1 MAELGSGVL
10 IVALLLALY
19 GFAVALIGAR
29 RNIPEL
35 VESSIRAT
43 WGVAALVVVASGA
56 LLYAFVTH
64 DFSLD
69 YVAGRSSTDMPFELV
84 LSAFWGG
91 QEGSLLYWAT
101 ISTVLAAI
109 AITIHRRRD
118 RALIPYVVATSFA
131 INIFFLVMLTM
142 ITSPFTV
149 RANPPDEGMGLN
161 PLLRDPG
168 MIIHPPL
175 LLGGFAAFAV
185 PFAFAI
191 AALVT
196 GRLGEDWIRAIR
208 HWALIAWGVLGLGL
222 LIGAWWAYHVL
233 GWGGYWGW
241 DPVENVALLPWLT
254 ATAFIHSVIVQE
266 RRGMLKIWNMSLIVA
281 SFLLAIFATFVVRSG
296 VLSSVHSFAES
307 DIGPWFLSFLAVSAI
322 GSVGLLIYRIP
333 GLQSERHLE
342 SVVSREGGFLF
353 NNLLFTAIAFTTFWG
368 TVFPIVSELFRDTKL
383 MVGPPFYDQVN
394 GPILLALLL
403 LMGIG
408 PLLAWRRSSPN
419 LLYRNLLYPA
429 VAGIASFVILYLMT
443 GNLLATVAFGATIFA
458 VGTIALEYIR
468 GAMARRRS
476 TGEMF
481 PVAVGML
488 VRKNSRRYGGYI
500 VHLAVAIMA
509 LGVIG
514 SHFFQ
519 TERQFVME
527 SGDTAEIG
535 NYSVTFQGL
544 EERQTADASVIAAV
558 VDVARN
564 GEHRGTVEA
573 YRFFYRNFEDQ
584 PTAEM
589 GVMTIGIDDV
599 YVVLDRWE
607 EGGAVGLRVFINPMV
622 SWIWIGGGVFV
633 LGMLTLFW
641 PDPRPS
647 RARSRGPAREA
658 VLREA

>member
-10 IVALLLALY
+10 IVALLLSTY
-19 GFAVALIGAR
+19 GFAVAIIGAR

-43 WGVAALVVVASGA
+43 WGVAALVVIASGA
-56 LLYAFVTH
+56 LLYAFFTH

-69 YVAGRSSTDMPFELV
+69 YVAGRSSTDMPIGYV

-91 QEGSLLYWAT
+91 QEGSLLYWT
-101 ISTVLAAI
+101 TVSTVLSSI
-109 AITIHRRRD
+109 AITMHRRRD
-118 RALIPYVVATSFA
+118 RALIPYVAATSFA
-131 INIFFLVMLTM
+131 INIFFLLMLT
-142 ITSPFTV
+142 IVTSPFSV
-149 RANPPDEGMGLN
+149 QANVPAEGAGLN

-185 PFAFAI
+185 PFCFAV

-281 SFLLAIFATFVVRSG
+281 SFLLAVFATFVVRSG
-296 VLSSVHSFAES
+296 VLSSVHSFATSE
-307 DIGPWFLSFLAVSAI
+307 IGPWFLGFLSILMI

-333 GLQSERHLE
+333 GLQSDRQLE

-353 NNLLFTAIAFTTFWG
+353 NNLLFTAMAFATFWG

-394 GPILLALLL
+394 GPILLALIV

-408 PLLAWRRSSPN
+408 PLLAWRRSSTQ
-419 LLYRNLLYPA
+419 LLYRNLAIPGLAGIAAA
-429 VAGIASFVILYLMT
+429 VAGIVMLGEILASIAI
-443 GNLLATVAFGATIFA
+443 GATVFA
-458 VGTIALEYIR
+458 VGTIVLEYVR
-468 GAMARRRS
+468 GARARHRS
-476 TGEMF
+476 TGEMY
-481 PVAVGML
+481 PVAVTML

-500 VHLAVAIMA
+500 VHLAIAIMA
-509 LGVIG
+509 IGVIG

-519 TERQFVME
+519 IERQFVME
-527 SGDTAEIG
+527 PGDTGEIG
-535 NYSVTFQGL
+535 EYTVTFQGL
-544 EERQTADASVIAAV
+544 DERQTADASVISAV

-564 GEHRGTVEA
+564 GDHRDTVES
-573 YRFFYRNFEDQ
+573 YRYFYRNFEDQ
-584 PTAEM
+584 PTAQM
-589 GVMTIGIDDV
+589 GITTLGIDDV

-607 EGGAVGLRVFINPMV
+607 DDGTVGLRVFVNPMV
-622 SWIWIGGGVFV
+622 SWIWFGGGVFII
-633 LGMLTLFW
+633 GMLTLFW
-641 PDPRPS
+641 PDPKPS
-647 RARSRGPAREA
+647 RSRATGPAREA

>member
-1 MAELGSGVL
+1 VAELGSGVL
-10 IVALLLALY
+10 IVALLLSLY

-43 WGVAALVVVASGA
+43 WGVAALVVIASGA
-56 LLYAFVTH
+56 LLYAFITH

-69 YVAGRSSTDMPFELV
+69 YVAGRSSTDMPMGFV

-101 ISTVLAAI
+101 VSTVLSAI
-109 AITIHRRRD
+109 AITIHRKRD
-118 RALIPYVVATSFA
+118 RALIPYVVATSFS

-142 ITSPFTV
+142 ITSPFVV
-149 RANPPDEGMGLN
+149 RANVPDEGMGLN

-168 MIIHPPL
+168 MMIHPPL

-185 PFAFAI
+185 PFAFAV

-222 LIGAWWAYHVL
+222 LVGAWWAYHVL

-296 VLSSVHSFAES
+296 VLSSVHSFATSE
-307 DIGPWFLSFLAVSAI
+307 IGPWFLGFLSIMMI

-333 GLQSERHLE
+333 GLQSDRQLE

-353 NNLLFTAIAFTTFWG
+353 NNLLFTAMAFATFWG
-368 TVFPIVSELFRDTKL
+368 TVFPIVSEIFRDTKL

-394 GPILLALLL
+394 GPILLALII

-408 PLLAWRRSSPN
+408 PLLAWRQSSRS
-419 LLYRNLLYPA
+419 LLYRNLLWPG
-429 VAGIASFVILYLMT
+429 VAGIVSTIVSIILLEHMLAS
-443 GNLLATVAFGATIFA
+443 VAIGATIFA
-458 VGTIALEYIR
+458 VGTIVLEYVR
-468 GAMARRRS
+468 GTRARRRT
-476 TGEMF
+476 TGEIY
-481 PVAVGML
+481 PVAVSML

-500 VHLAVAIMA
+500 VHLAVVIMA

-527 SGDTAEIG
+527 PGETGEIG
-535 NYSVTFQGL
+535 AYQVTFQGL

-607 EGGAVGLRVFINPMV
+607 DSGTVGLRVFINPMV
-622 SWIWIGGGVFV
+622 SWIWVGGGVFV

-641 PDPRPS
+641 PNPKPS
-647 RARSRGPAREA
+647 RSPAKGPARRA

>member
-1 MAELGSGVL
+1 VAELGSGVL

-35 VESSIRAT
+35 VDSSIRAS
-43 WGVAALVVVASGA
+43 WGVATLVVVASGA
-56 LLYAFVTH
+56 LLYAFITH
-64 DFSLD
+64 DFRLD
-69 YVAGRSSTDMPFELV
+69 YVAGRSSTDMPMGYV

-101 ISTVLAAI
+101 VSTVLSAI
-109 AITIHRRRD
+109 AITIHRNRD
-118 RALIPYVVATSFA
+118 RALIPYVVATSFG
-131 INIFFLVMLTM
+131 INIFFLLMLTA

-149 RANPPDEGMGLN
+149 RANVPSEGMGLN

-168 MIIHPPL
+168 MMIHPPL

-185 PFAFAI
+185 PFAFAV

-196 GRLGEDWIRAIR
+196 GRLGDDWIRAIR

-296 VLSSVHSFAES
+296 VLSSVHSFATSE
-307 DIGPWFLSFLAVSAI
+307 IGPWFLGFLAICTI
-322 GSVGLLIYRIP
+322 GSVSLLIYRIP
-333 GLQSERHLE
+333 GLQSDRQLE

-353 NNLLFTAIAFTTFWG
+353 NNLLFTAMAFATFWG

-394 GPILLALLL
+394 GPILLALII

-408 PLLAWRRSSPN
+408 PLLAWRRSSTT
-419 LLYRNLLYPA
+419 LLYRNLIWPA
-429 VAGIASFVILYLMT
+429 VAGLIAFGVCMV
-443 GNLLATVAFGATIFA
+443 LLDNVLANVAIGATIFA
-458 VGTIALEYIR
+458 VGTIVLEYVR
-468 GAMARRRS
+468 GARARRRS
-476 TGEMF
+476 TGENY
-481 PVAVGML
+481 PVAVSML

-527 SGDTAEIG
+527 PGETGEIG
-535 NYSVTFQGL
+535 AYTVTFRGL
-544 EERQTADASVIAAV
+544 ENRQTADAAVIAAV

-564 GEHRGTVEA
+564 GEHRGTVES
-573 YRFFYRNFEDQ
+573 YRYFYRNFEDQ

-599 YVVLDRWE
+599 YVVLDRWDDS
-607 EGGAVGLRVFINPMV
+607 GVVGLRVFINPMV

-641 PDPRPS
+641 PDPKPS
-647 RARSRGPAREA
+647 RSRVRGPAREA